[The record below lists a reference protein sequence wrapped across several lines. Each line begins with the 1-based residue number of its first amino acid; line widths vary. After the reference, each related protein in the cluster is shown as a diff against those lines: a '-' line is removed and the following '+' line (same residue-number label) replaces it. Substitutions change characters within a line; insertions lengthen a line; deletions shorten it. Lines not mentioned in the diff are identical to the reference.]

1 MSDRK
6 KALMDFLSYS
16 HYNLVWFSL
25 NFVLCT
31 MPAIAIIFT
40 TSDLDMNGK
49 DHTLIP
55 ITLTLWI
62 MHIIAF
68 LTQVYIY

>member
-1 MSDRK
+1 
-6 KALMDFLSYS
+6 MDFLSYS

-31 MPAIAIIFT
+31 MPGIAIIF
-40 TSDLDMNGK
+40 SGGILDDLNGK
-49 DHTLIP
+49 EHTLLP
-55 ITLTLWI
+55 ITLTLWV